1 MWGATSSYARAW
13 QRWVGSEERQFLP
26 ELVSGGGTTGEAVV
40 EGPVAPSPSVRP
52 AACDLPETSS
62 GRNFGS
68 RHLDRHFPI
77 ERGPL
82 PQRTPGRA
90 GGGAQL
96 VNADLLAVGGAR
108 GAA

>member
-1 MWGATSSYARAW
+1 MATMGGVGGAPVPPRACL
-13 QRWVGSEERQFLP
+13 GE
-26 ELVSGGGTTGEAVV
+26 GTTREAVV

-52 AACDLPETSS
+52 AACHLPETSS

-82 PQRTPGRA
+82 PQPTPGRA
-90 GGGAQL
+90 SGGAQL
-96 VNADLLAVGGAR
+96 VNADLLAVGGAGR
-108 GAA
+108 AADALVHQHAA